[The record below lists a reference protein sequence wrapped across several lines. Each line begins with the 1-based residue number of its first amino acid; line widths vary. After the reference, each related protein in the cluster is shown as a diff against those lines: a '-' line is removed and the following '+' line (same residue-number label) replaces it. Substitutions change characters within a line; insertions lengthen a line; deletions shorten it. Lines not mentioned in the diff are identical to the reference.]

1 MDQRVEGLP
10 AAADG
15 DSVSPTADTNAL
27 VADLERSLSELT
39 GGGLEGGVK
48 RDKALALFR
57 RHLGRI
63 QADTKQRF
71 EQGMGG
77 LAAARH
83 LAHQM
88 DGLVRTLHTWTVTTV
103 FPPGITSSGEALAL
117 AATGGYGRGVL
128 APFSD
133 IDLLFLTPWKEPPRT
148 EQVVEFMLYFLWDLG
163 LKVGHATR
171 SLDECI
177 AQARADAT
185 VRTSLVDA
193 RFLGGEPA
201 LFAEFRERFRQDCAK
216 NGAAAFIAAK
226 RTEREERHRK
236 FGDNAFL
243 VEPNVKDG
251 KGGLRDLQ
259 TLYWIGRYVTGAER
273 PTTLAED
280 GLIGEDEARAWM
292 RAAAFLWSVRFHLH
306 YTTGRAEERLT
317 FDLQPVI
324 GAAMGYTRHGPT
336 QGVER
341 FMKHYFLTARE
352 VRRLTLTVEPAIE
365 RAALGEPAVQPET
378 TPALEA
384 AGFAL
389 LEGQVVLGAGRSFAD
404 DPILMFHALRVAR
417 DTGRELHPLTLRGL
431 VRHGRLATRLRDDPA
446 ANAVFLD
453 LLAGPQDNPSKA
465 DGAKWLGTMNL
476 AGMLGRFIPDWGR
489 IVGQMQFDTYHVF
502 TVDEHTIEAVRVLND
517 LERGHLADVTPVASA
532 LIGQVQ
538 SRRALYVAMMLHD
551 IAKGRGGDHSEVGAV
566 ITQELGPRL
575 GLTAEETETASWLVL
590 HHLVLSQT
598 AFKRDIDDPKTIL
611 DLAELV
617 QSPERL
623 RLLEVL
629 TVADMRAVSTKV
641 WNNWKAT
648 LLREIYWRVA
658 EVLAG
663 GLNVPERDARVARA
677 RTAAEAALAADGFG
691 ADDIAAFMALG
702 YPAYWLG
709 FDPGTHARHAQIVS
723 EAGTAPLTV
732 RTTVMADRGVTEVT
746 IYAADHPGLFSK
758 VAGALAVAGASIVDA
773 RIHTM
778 TNGMA
783 LDTFWIQ
790 DAAGGS
796 FETPHRIARMAV
808 LIEQALSGRLRI
820 AEEIR
825 KSRPPFPRTRAIH
838 VPPRVVIDNHASAT
852 HTVVEVNGRDR
863 PGFLHDVTAAMSEA
877 GVQIA
882 SAHVTTYGVRAVD
895 VFYVK
900 DVFGLKIENERKLG
914 ALKEALL
921 AALEPPSVPAA
932 NPAPAG
938 GGSARRRSAAGPA

>member
-1 MDQRVEGLP
+1 MDQRVDGLSSGAGGEG
-10 AAADG
+10 A
-15 DSVSPTADTNAL
+15 SPTAWVDSL
-27 VADLERSLSELT
+27 VADLALLRSSPE

-48 RDKALALFR
+48 RDRALGLFR

-71 EQGMGG
+71 EQGMNGV
-77 LAAARH
+77 AAARH
-83 LAHQM
+83 LAAGM
-88 DGLVRTLHTWTVTTV
+88 DGLIRTLHQWTTTTV
-103 FPPGITSSGEALAL
+103 FPPGISSSGEALAL

-193 RFLGGEPA
+193 RFLGGERS
-201 LFAEFRERFRQDCAK
+201 LFDEFRHRFRQDCAR
-216 NGAAAFIAAK
+216 NGAASFIAAK
-226 RTEREERHRK
+226 RAEREERHRK

-259 TLYWIGRYVTGAER
+259 TLFWMGRYVTGAES
-273 PTTLAED
+273 PDDFAED
-280 GLIGEDEARAWM
+280 GLIGEDEARAWR

-306 YTTGRAEERLT
+306 YATGRAEERLT

-324 GAAMGYTRHGPT
+324 GAAMGYTRHGPV

-389 LEGQVVLGAGRSFAD
+389 LENQVVLGAGRSFAEE
-404 DPILMFHALRVAR
+404 PILMFRALKVAR
-417 DTGRELHPLTLRGL
+417 DCGKELHPLTLRGL
-431 VRHGRLATRLRDDPA
+431 VRHARLAARLREDRE
-446 ANAVFLD
+446 ANAIFLD
-453 LLAGPQDNPSKA
+453 LLAGPADHPERA
-465 DGAKWLGTMNL
+465 DGARWLGTMNL
-476 AGMLGRFIPDWGR
+476 AGLAGRFIPEWGR

-502 TVDEHTIEAVRVLND
+502 TVDEHTIEAIRVLND
-517 LERGHLADVTPVASA
+517 LERGALADIAPVASA

-551 IAKGRGGDHSEVGAV
+551 IAKGREGDHSEVGAA
-566 ITQELGPRL
+566 IAQELGPRL

-623 RLLEVL
+623 RLLEIL
-629 TVADMRAVSTKV
+629 TVADMRAVSAKV

-677 RTAAEAALAADGFG
+677 RAAAEAALAAEGLAPDE
-691 ADDIAAFMALG
+691 IAAFMALG

-709 FDPGTHARHAQIVS
+709 FDPATHARHARMVR
-723 EAGTAPLTV
+723 EAGTSPLTV
-732 RTTVMADRGVTEVT
+732 RTLVLADRGVTEVT
-746 IYAADHPGLFSK
+746 VYATDHPGLFSK

-790 DAAGGS
+790 DAAGGQ
-796 FETPHRIARMAV
+796 FDAPHRIARMSV

-825 KSRPPFPRTRAIH
+825 KSRPPSPRTRAIH

-863 PGFLHDVTAAMSEA
+863 PGFLHDVTAAMSDQ

-900 DVFGLKIENERKLG
+900 DVFGLKIENERKL
-914 ALKEALL
+914 AQLKEALL
-921 AALEPPSVPAA
+921 AALEPPAA
-932 NPAPAG
+932 AAAPG
-938 GGSARRRSAAGPA
+938 GGAARRRSAAGPA

>member
-1 MDQRVEGLP
+1 MDQRVDGLP
-10 AAADG
+10 AGAGGG
-15 DSVSPTADTNAL
+15 DASPTAGVDAL
-27 VADLERSLSELT
+27 VADLAALRASTE
-39 GGGLEGGVK
+39 GGGLEDGVK
-48 RDKALALFR
+48 RDRALALFR
-57 RHLGRI
+57 RQLGRI

-71 EQGMGG
+71 EQGMDGV
-77 LAAARH
+77 AAARH
-83 LAHQM
+83 LAAGM
-88 DGLVRTLHTWTVTTV
+88 DGLIRTLHQWTTATV
-103 FPPGITSSGEALAL
+103 FPPGISSSGEALAL

-193 RFLGGEPA
+193 RFLGGDA
-201 LFAEFRERFRQDCAK
+201 TLFDEFRHRFRQDCAQ
-216 NGAAAFIAAK
+216 NGAASFIAAK
-226 RTEREERHRK
+226 RAEREERHRK

-259 TLYWIGRYVTGAER
+259 TLFWMGRYVTGADSPDEF
-273 PTTLAED
+273 AED
-280 GLIGEDEARAWM
+280 GLIGADEARAWR

-306 YTTGRAEERLT
+306 YATGRAEERLT

-324 GAAMGYTRHGPT
+324 GAAMGYTRHGPV

-389 LEGQVVLGAGRSFAD
+389 LENQVVLASGRGFAEE
-404 DPILMFHALRVAR
+404 PILMFRALKVAR
-417 DTGRELHPLTLRGL
+417 DAGKELHPLTLRGL
-431 VRHGRLATRLRDDPA
+431 VRHARLAVGLREDA
-446 ANAVFLD
+446 EANAIFLD
-453 LLAGPQDNPSKA
+453 LLSGPADHPERA
-465 DGAKWLGTMNL
+465 DGARWLGTLNL
-476 AGMLGRFIPDWGR
+476 AGILGRFIPDWGR

-517 LERGHLADVTPVASA
+517 LERGALADIAPVASA

-551 IAKGRGGDHSEVGAV
+551 IAKGREGDHSEVGAV

-623 RLLEVL
+623 RLLEIL
-629 TVADMRAVSTKV
+629 TVADMRAVSARV

-677 RTAAEAALAADGFG
+677 RAAAEAALAADGLRP
-691 ADDIAAFMALG
+691 DDIAAFMALG

-709 FDPGTHARHAQIVS
+709 FDPATHARHAHIVR
-723 EAGTAPLTV
+723 EADGDPLTV
-732 RTTVMADRGVTEVT
+732 RTLVMADRGVTEVT
-746 IYAADHPGLFSK
+746 VYAADHPGLFSK

-796 FETPHRIARMAV
+796 FDAPHRIARMSV

-825 KSRPPFPRTRAIH
+825 KSRPPSPRTRAIH

-863 PGFLHDVTAAMSEA
+863 PGFLHDVTAAMSEQ

-900 DVFGLKIENERKLG
+900 DVFGLKIENERKLA

-921 AALEPPSVPAA
+921 AALEAPAPPAA
-932 NPAPAG
+932 AAPPG
-938 GGSARRRSAAGPA
+938 GGVPRRRSAAGPA